1 MDIVVFYMEDDNG
14 SNSKSKLEEE
24 AAGHSNIQFKER
36 PVTAAELKKIFLDP
50 QASQNNTSGA
60 KTSATVVETTDPQ

>member
-50 QASQNNTSGA
+50 
-60 KTSATVVETTDPQ
+60 